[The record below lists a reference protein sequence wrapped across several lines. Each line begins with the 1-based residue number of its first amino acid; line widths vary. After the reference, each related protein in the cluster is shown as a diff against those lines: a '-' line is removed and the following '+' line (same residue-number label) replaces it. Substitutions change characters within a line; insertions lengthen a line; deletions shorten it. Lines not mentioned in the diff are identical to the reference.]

1 MSLSIPSRRNCLLA
15 ALSQVGYCFY
25 IARFILIF
33 IINSISIPGEADK
46 IDEEFET
53 ADVERRFTAKTEL
66 DLPTESLGKMIDII
80 EINKKK

>member
-1 MSLSIPSRRNCLLA
+1 M
-15 ALSQVGYCFY
+15 
-25 IARFILIF
+25 IF

-80 EINKKK
+80 EIN